1 MISVKVSAL
10 IGSPRL
16 SIAADS
22 FCHVDFQDLLFRI
35 RFVPRSS
42 FQKFQIDTHPTHRS
56 LHIITAHSKIFFQ
69 ILWIAF
75 FHFTIRI
82 SCWEMGSRRGSR
94 LSSRFLL
101 LSQELDPDR
110 STTDLQRSPD
120 AGVPLCTPLSSHSL
134 LSCPYIHSISHVL
147 LHAAKKMDIIRSSF
161 SVSLVSLLAF
171 SFSSL
176 LFPVQCMPVPL
187 TL

>member
-1 MISVKVSAL
+1 MSLHQLDLPAL
-10 IGSPRL
+10 YNGCFVLPCRL
-16 SIAADS
+16 SGFSVPDPACPTVFLLKALNQCASVASVLAHHSDAYPDISSDTVDS
-22 FCHVDFQDLLFRI
+22 ILLLFHSHILLENENHRES
-35 RFVPRSS
+35 RPSS
-42 FQKFQIDTHPTHRS
+42 H
-56 LHIITAHSKIFFQ
+56 
-69 ILWIAF
+69 
-75 FHFTIRI
+75 
-82 SCWEMGSRRGSR
+82 
-94 LSSRFLL
+94 FLL
-101 LSQELDPDR
+101 LSQESDPDH

-120 AGVPLCTPLSSHSL
+120 VGVPQCTPLSSHSL